1 MHVTQSPLCRTV
13 RPFVGHAVFS
23 SLMGGFCILLL
34 VISLSD
40 LARFEADLKEK
51 AMNARG
57 GSSSTEAETSNKKD
71 KRKLTAAESKKQKVR

>member
-1 MHVTQSPLCRTV
+1 
-13 RPFVGHAVFS
+13 
-23 SLMGGFCILLL
+23 MGGFCVLL
-34 VISLSD
+34 VIISLSD